1 MSINKKINQILLILL
16 ICFMFYKAYIMIL
29 TYDEAYTYLNYS
41 YTKDFV
47 NLTLAN
53 NHFLNSLLIYFASL
67 IYEDVIFI
75 RLPNI
80 IFAFFIYF

>member
-1 MSINKKINQILLILL
+1 
-16 ICFMFYKAYIMIL
+16 MIL

-53 NHFLNSLLIYFASL
+53 NHF
-67 IYEDVIFI
+67 
-75 RLPNI
+75 
-80 IFAFFIYF
+80 